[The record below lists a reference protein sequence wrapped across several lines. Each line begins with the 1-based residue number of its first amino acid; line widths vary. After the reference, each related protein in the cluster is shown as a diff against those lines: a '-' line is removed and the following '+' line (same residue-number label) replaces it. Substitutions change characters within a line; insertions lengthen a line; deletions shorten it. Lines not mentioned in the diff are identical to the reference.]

1 MNENQIK
8 IGVVTVTY
16 NSAEVLKD
24 FMESMLCQTFT
35 NWILYCVDNQSKDQT
50 LAILENYNESR
61 IEIIK
66 NDINIGIA
74 AGNNQGIKKSLA
86 DNCDYVLLINNDV
99 EFDKKMINLL
109 LEGIESTKA
118 NVVTPKI
125 HYFKP
130 KNMLWYAGGGF
141 ERFRFWANKH
151 YGRNELDKNQFDK
164 NIRVDY
170 APTCCVLIEKEV
182 FKKVGLMD
190 ENYFVYFDDVD
201 FFYRIKQLNLIVYY
215 LFNARLIHKVSSLTG
230 GVRSEF
236 SAYMS
241 SRNAVYFVRKYST
254 GFQFLYSLLIQKLV
268 IFIGLAIFR
277 DSFKIFLSKQRGFR
291 DGFLMIKKLKTQFV
305 GKY

>member
-16 NSAEVLKD
+16 NSAEVLKE

-35 NWILYCVDNQSKDQT
+35 NWVLYCVDNQSKDQT
-50 LAILENYNESR
+50 LNILKDYNDSR
-61 IEIIK
+61 IEVIK
-66 NDINIGIA
+66 NDTNVGIA

-86 DNCDYVLLINNDV
+86 NNCDYVLLINNDV
-99 EFDKKMINLL
+99 EFDKKMISLL
-109 LEGIESTKA
+109 LGGIKLTKA
-118 NVVTPKI
+118 NIVTPKI
-125 HYFKP
+125 YYFNP

-151 YGRNELDKNQFDK
+151 YGRNQFDKNQFDK
-164 NIRVDY
+164 NTKVDY

-201 FFYRIKQLNLIVYY
+201 FFYRVKQLNLVVYY
-215 LFNARLIHKVSSLTG
+215 LFNTSLIHKVSSLTG
-230 GVRSEF
+230 GVRSDF

-241 SRNAVYFVRKYST
+241 SRNAIYFTRKYSS
-254 GFQFLYSLLIQKLV
+254 GLQYLYSLLIQKLV
-268 IFIGLAIFR
+268 IFIGLIILK
-277 DSFKIFLSKQRGFR
+277 DNFKIFSSKQRGFR

-305 GKY
+305 NKY